1 MKNFKYLYILLSLGL
16 VLWSCDQALVDIP
29 VDNDFTPVDP
39 GDPPS
44 AGTADFTKYV
54 AVGSSLTAGFQANA
68 LFDDGQLNSMPNIL
82 SQQFAQVGGGDFIQ
96 PIINSVNGFN
106 STDSDLSDPDPN
118 NWVIKGR
125 LLLVGSIPTATDSD
139 LGAVPSPIVN
149 PGFVYTGDPINNFG
163 VHGIL
168 LGQAL
173 IPETGDWTLANI
185 DPRFNPFYAR
195 FASNPGVSTII
206 GDAATSGGTFF
217 SLWLGTNDVLLHAVT
232 GASGIAPFTSEGDF
246 SLQFGAALT
255 VMTTDP
261 DIQGVVGNIP
271 DVASVPFFTLVP
283 WNSIPLD
290 DLTAAAVN
298 AAFQEYNDGLD
309 VALGLGLISA
319 EENAARKISFAGVAD
334 NAVLVED
341 ESLTQNVDISAFFSL
356 PPGSVVLPNLRQTT
370 ADDLLTLPAAAV
382 LGTLADPNN
391 PLSVIGVAVPLG
403 DSFTLLADELAE
415 VEARTDAFNTIIA
428 GTIAGLGVGDRV
440 ALADVNAAF
449 NDLVTGPQL
458 QDGVAV
464 AATLAP
470 PAGVFSED
478 GAHPN
483 SRGYAIA
490 ANVFIEAIN
499 DKFGA
504 NVPRVNVAQFAG
516 TALPQ

>member
-1 MKNFKYLYILLSLGL
+1 
-16 VLWSCDQALVDIP
+16 
-29 VDNDFTPVDP
+29 
-39 GDPPS
+39 
-44 AGTADFTKYV
+44 
-54 AVGSSLTAGFQANA
+54 
-68 LFDDGQLNSMPNIL
+68 
-82 SQQFAQVGGGDFIQ
+82 
-96 PIINSVNGFN
+96 
-106 STDSDLSDPDPN
+106 
-118 NWVIKGR
+118 
-125 LLLVGSIPTATDSD
+125 
-139 LGAVPSPIVN
+139 
-149 PGFVYTGDPINNFG
+149 
-163 VHGIL
+163 
-168 LGQAL
+168 
-173 IPETGDWTLANI
+173 
-185 DPRFNPFYAR
+185 
-195 FASNPGVSTII
+195 
-206 GDAATSGGTFF
+206 
-217 SLWLGTNDVLLHAVT
+217 
-232 GASGIAPFTSEGDF
+232 
-246 SLQFGAALT
+246 
-255 VMTTDP
+255 
-261 DIQGVVGNIP
+261 
-271 DVASVPFFTLVP
+271 
-283 WNSIPLD
+283 IPLD